1 MIAKCPACGRE
12 GKLPDDVKAIP
23 RLVRCRQCRTRF
35 ELRPLEDEV
44 APAVLDEPLA
54 DMTAGLGIDAET
66 DLDEVAIDVGVP
78 KLNVAVSDS
87 DEMPAL
93 QAPPRALPSEPWFY
107 GVLDAW
113 GALYLVGSLLMVGAA
128 VLLVV
133 YEALNVVGAVTLGS
147 SGVILLTA
155 AAVIFL
161 VVDQARNVRQM
172 SHRLHQIEL
181 NTSRR
186 S

>member
-1 MIAKCPACGRE
+1 
-12 GKLPDDVKAIP
+12 
-23 RLVRCRQCRTRF
+23 
-35 ELRPLEDEV
+35 
-44 APAVLDEPLA
+44 
-54 DMTAGLGIDAET
+54 MTAGLGIDAET
-66 DLDEVAIDVGVP
+66 DLDEVATDVGVP

-93 QAPPRALPSEPWFY
+93 RTPQALPSEPWFY

-128 VLLVV
+128 VLLVF
-133 YEALNVVGAVTLGS
+133 YEALNLVGAVALGS

-181 NTSRR
+181 NTSRG